1 MQYVAL
7 PRGINVSGSNMI
19 KMAELKAAFESLG
32 FENVVTYINSGNLA
46 FDVSSP
52 HVSKGSFSAETKL
65 TTQIESAIANDFGK
79 QIPVMVREQADIAR
93 ILTSNPFDGQFD
105 SHKEM
110 HVLFLKEEMPKEK
123 RDQLLDA
130 APEGE
135 RYAAIERELYCHLP
149 NGVINSLLGKSFIE
163 KKLNSP

>member
-1 MQYVAL
+1 
-7 PRGINVSGSNMI
+7 
-19 KMAELKAAFESLG
+19 
-32 FENVVTYINSGNLA
+32 
-46 FDVSSP
+46 
-52 HVSKGSFSAETKL
+52 
-65 TTQIESAIANDFGK
+65 
-79 QIPVMVREQADIAR
+79 MVREQADITR

-163 KKLNSP
+163 KKLKLTVTGRNWRTVEKLSVL